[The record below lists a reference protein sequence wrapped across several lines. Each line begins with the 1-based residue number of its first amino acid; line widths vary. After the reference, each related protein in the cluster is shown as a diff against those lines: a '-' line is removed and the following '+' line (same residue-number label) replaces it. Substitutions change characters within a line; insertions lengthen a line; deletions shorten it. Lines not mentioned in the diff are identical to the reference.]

1 MCGVAASMSE
11 VFSCADEE
19 ERHRGLDAAEA
30 VLRSGELVVMPTD
43 TVYGVAADAFEPAA
57 VRRLLRA
64 KGRGADMPPP
74 VLVAAVTTLDAL
86 ATKLPTFAREMA
98 EELWPG
104 PLTLVCRQQP
114 SLTWDLGDNRGTV
127 AVRMP
132 DSELVLELIQLT
144 GPLAVSSANRTGM
157 PAASSVA
164 EAREM
169 LGDAVSV
176 YLDGGALPGALPSTI
191 LDVTG
196 VVPRV
201 LREGALDLARLR
213 TFRDDIE
220 VPASDA

>member
-11 VFSCADEE
+11 VFSCSDEE

>member
-11 VFSCADEE
+11 VFSCSDEE

-157 PAASSVA
+157 PAASSVT

>member
-11 VFSCADEE
+11 VFSCSDEE

-157 PAASSVA
+157 PAASSVP

>member
-1 MCGVAASMSE
+1 MSE
-11 VFSCADEE
+11 VFSCSDEE

>member
-1 MCGVAASMSE
+1 MSE
-11 VFSCADEE
+11 VFSCSDEE

-157 PAASSVA
+157 PAASSVT

>member
-1 MCGVAASMSE
+1 MCGVAASMNE
-11 VFSCADEE
+11 VFSCSDEE

-157 PAASSVA
+157 PAASSVP

>member
-1 MCGVAASMSE
+1 VSE